1 MKIFRDLSNVPG
13 KYKNAVI
20 TLGNFDGLHLGHRSI
35 ISKAKDIA
43 KAGGYPLALMTFE
56 PHPREFFAS
65 GSANEG
71 IRIYNLRSKLEII
84 RSLGVECVF
93 LMRFNSKLTS
103 LSAHDFVKNIL
114 VDALAARHVI
124 TGENFYFGKNRGGN
138 KELMAQ
144 EAKTLSFDYTACQQV
159 SAANGDN
166 ISSSAIRKLL
176 GQGDVKKVAAFLNR
190 PYQINGRV
198 KHGEG
203 RGKTIGFP
211 TANITLDKLFL
222 PRYGVY
228 AVCVQI
234 EGHGQIYNAVAN
246 LGTKPTFGINT
257 PLLEVHLLDVT
268 ENLYG
273 KRICV
278 EFIEFIRTEQKFSS
292 LSELQSQIGKD
303 VEKTRE
309 ITSKL

>member
-1 MKIFRDLSNVPG
+1 MKIFRDLSEIPE

-20 TLGNFDGLHLGHRSI
+20 TLGNFDGLHLGHRAI

-43 KAGGYPLALMTFE
+43 KAKNHPLALMTFE
-56 PHPREFFAS
+56 PHPREFFA
-65 GSANEG
+65 GGPAKEG
-71 IRIYNLRSKLEII
+71 IRIYNLRSKLAII
-84 RSLGVECVF
+84 QSLGVECVF

-103 LSAHDFVKNIL
+103 LSAHEFIKNIL
-114 VDALAARHVI
+114 VDALLASHVI
-124 TGENFYFGKNRGGN
+124 TGENFYFGKNRSGD

-144 EAKTLSFDYTACQQV
+144 EAKVLSFDYTACPQV
-159 SAANGDN
+159 VSDSGDS

-176 GQGDVKKVAAFLNR
+176 GQGDMKKVAALLDR

-203 RGKTIGFP
+203 RAKTIGFP
-211 TANITLDKLFL
+211 TANITLDKLLL

-228 AVCVQI
+228 AVRAQI
-234 EGHGQIYNAVAN
+234 EGQDKIYNAVAN
-246 LGTKPTFGINT
+246 LGVKPTFGINA

-278 EFIEFIRTEQKFSS
+278 EFMEFIRAEQKFSS
-292 LSELQSQIGKD
+292 FADLQSQIARD
-303 VEKTRE
+303 SEKARE
-309 ITSKL
+309 IISKL